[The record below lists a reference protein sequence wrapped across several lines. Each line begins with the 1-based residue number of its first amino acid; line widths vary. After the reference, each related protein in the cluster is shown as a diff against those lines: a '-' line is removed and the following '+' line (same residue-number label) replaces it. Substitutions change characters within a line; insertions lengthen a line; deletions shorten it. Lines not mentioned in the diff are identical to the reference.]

1 MTDTKSLVQRL
12 RAMGHTDAHRAAQM
26 IEALEARVAELED
39 EARELVHQ
47 VQLSESAAM
56 DAMGENG

>member
-1 MTDTKSLVQRL
+1 MTDTKALVQRL
-12 RAMGHTDAHRAAQM
+12 RAMSHTDAARAAEV
-26 IEALEARVAELED
+26 IEALEARVIELED
-39 EARELVHQ
+39 EARELVYQ